1 MNLCIRGLIL
11 FLWFKLLLLANLN
24 KEALLNL
31 RQLWSQLINQVTQIR
46 DELPPFCAIQLTKD
60 WLILHDLRLTRLT
73 LSAKSLHHL
82 FILHPEFEN
91 LSILLL
97 NLMVLFCHILLHF
110 IKSVLGCWYDILY
123 SLLRGRCSIL
133 IIIQWVADWSLVVIV
148 YRAILVHCKLLLVM
162 ICWWQVALAQSQRF
176 WSLLKCH
183 FVIIEFLL

>member
-1 MNLCIRGLIL
+1 MNLCIRCLIL

-46 DELPPFCAIQLTKD
+46 DELPPFSAIQLTKD

-82 FILHPEFEN
+82 FILHPEFEY

-97 NLMVLFCHILLHF
+97 YLMILFYHILFHL
-110 IKSVLGCWYDILY
+110 IKSVLSCRYDIFD
-123 SLLRGRCSIL
+123 SLFRRRCTIL
-133 IIIQWVADWSLVVIV
+133 AIIQWVADWTLIIVVD
-148 YRAILVHCKLLLVM
+148 RAILVHCKLLLMMRLMM
-162 ICWWQVALAQSQRF
+162 ICCW
-176 WSLLKCH
+176 
-183 FVIIEFLL
+183 